1 MLRIK
6 TLLDTLCFTA
16 VILGL
21 APLFAW
27 LDLAVQA
34 IVIIAVVGGIVS
46 ERRQRYLFKG
56 WSATILTLAFFA
68 FYLLQ
73 INLSNVVAPAV
84 NLLALLLSIRLL
96 TEKQGRHYLQIF
108 VLALFCLAGS
118 SLLSLGILYF
128 PALISM
134 VFVVTIGLVLLTFY
148 QRDPGLRLERN
159 QIALLLKTATI
170 LPLGSLFLML
180 VLFFVLPRTQYPM
193 WNFLNAQPHAV
204 TGFSEQVRPGTFAS
218 NAAIKNLAFRAECA
232 RLPPQQLYW
241 RGTVLNSVAGASWRR
256 TFSPQQAERVVG
268 GTPVA
273 CTITLP
279 ASNNR
284 FLFTLDY
291 PNELEGIAA
300 LRGGDLVYT
309 ARRPLL
315 KGVSYT
321 LQARP
326 AGELRAHPAATGE
339 QYLTLPE
346 QISPQLLQVAEQIRI
361 QGKSVPMRIR
371 ALEEFFRSQQLTY
384 ANTDLPGPT
393 APIDEFLFE
402 KKRGYC
408 EFFASSFAVLLRLCD
423 IPARLV
429 GGYHG
434 GDYNNFGDYYLITE
448 DMAHV
453 WVEALVD
460 GRWQRLDPSTL
471 AHNAETGFLHR
482 RAALSLVR
490 RTLDGLEFLW
500 TQAIITYDLD
510 KQLSV
515 VRSGGKRATS
525 LFSRVTLPA
534 PSTLIYP
541 VAVGVGFISLASA
554 LWWGLR
560 RARLTPEQRLLQ
572 SYHAALRRCYK
583 LEQIPATTAL
593 LEHAQEL
600 NNPHCIAFA
609 HRYSAIIYGNK
620 PLTTAEYAY
629 MQTLIQRIQ
638 KRNHA

>member
-6 TLLDTLCFTA
+6 TLLDILCFAA

-21 APLFAW
+21 APLFPW
-27 LDLAVQA
+27 LDLPVKVIVVTAVGA
-34 IVIIAVVGGIVS
+34 GIVT
-46 ERRQRYLFKG
+46 EWRQRYWLKG
-56 WSATILTLAFFA
+56 WSATILTLLFFVL
-68 FYLLQ
+68 YLTQ

-128 PALISM
+128 PALILM

-148 QRDPGLRLERN
+148 HRDPGLRLKRS
-159 QIALLLKTATI
+159 AAMTLLKTAAI
-170 LPLGSLFLML
+170 LPLGSLLLML

-193 WNFLNAQPHAV
+193 WNFLNAQPSAV

-218 NAAIKNLAFRAECA
+218 NAATKDLAFRAECA
-232 RLPPQQLYW
+232 QLPPKQLYW
-241 RGTVLNSVAGASWRR
+241 RGTVLNSINGASWSR
-256 TFSPQQAERVVG
+256 TSPTHKAERVVG
-268 GTPVA
+268 GTPVS

-279 ASNNR
+279 ASNKR

-291 PNELEGIAA
+291 PIDLEGI
-300 LRGGDLVYT
+300 RTQQDGDLVFS
-309 ARRPLL
+309 ARRPLR

-321 LQARP
+321 CRARP
-326 AGELRAHPAATGE
+326 AGKLLAPSAAETQ
-339 QYLTLPE
+339 QYLKLPD
-346 QISPQLLQVAEQIRI
+346 QISPRVRQVAEQIRA
-361 QGKSVPMRIR
+361 QGKSAPERIQ
-371 ALEEFFRSQQLTY
+371 LLKEFFRAQQLTY

-393 APIDEFLFE
+393 APMDEFLFD

-408 EFFASSFAVLLRLCD
+408 EFFASSFGVLLRLCE

-460 GRWQRLDPSTL
+460 GRWERLDPSTL
-471 AHNAETGFLHR
+471 AQNAATGFLNR
-482 RAALSLVR
+482 GDTLSLLR
-490 RTLDGLEFLW
+490 RTRDGLEFLW
-500 TQAIITYDLD
+500 TQAIITYDLK

-515 VRSGGKRATS
+515 VRSGSKRASS
-525 LFSRVTLPA
+525 LLSSASIPA
-534 PSTLIYP
+534 TSTLIYTAAI
-541 VAVGVGFISLASA
+541 VAGLFLFGTAA
-554 LWWGLR
+554 RWGIR
-560 RARLTPEQRLLQ
+560 QAHLTPQQRLLEK
-572 SYHAALRRCYK
+572 YHKALQRRYQ

-593 LEHAQEL
+593 LEHAREL
-600 NNPHCIAFA
+600 NDPNCIIFA
-609 HRYSAIIYGNK
+609 RRYSAILYGKK
-620 PLTTAEYAY
+620 PLTKAEYAY
-629 MQTLIQRIQ
+629 LSALIQQIQ
-638 KRNHA
+638 KHTAA